1 MSQEMNQQAYLHEV
15 SLVKGRRFRN
25 LYRRTDPQAD
35 PNEIEEALQDY
46 IESRRMIEKPSE
58 GKRFGAYEAFLTTQ

>member
-1 MSQEMNQQAYLHEV
+1 MSQKMNEQSYLHEV

-35 PNEIEEALQDY
+35 PKEIEKALQDY

>member
-1 MSQEMNQQAYLHEV
+1 MSQTMEQQSYIHEV
-15 SLVKGRRFRN
+15 SLRKARRFRN
-25 LYRRTDPQAD
+25 LYRRTDPKAD
-35 PNEIEEALQDY
+35 PKEIEEALQDY

>member
-46 IESRRMIEKPSE
+46 IESRRMLEKPSE

>member
-1 MSQEMNQQAYLHEV
+1 LHEV